1 MIGSYGGVS
10 IESGPSGAVETYRMI
25 SSPKEF
31 NREREQLVVRDRDF
45 QGQHVE

>member
-10 IESGPSGAVETYRMI
+10 IESGPSYKMI